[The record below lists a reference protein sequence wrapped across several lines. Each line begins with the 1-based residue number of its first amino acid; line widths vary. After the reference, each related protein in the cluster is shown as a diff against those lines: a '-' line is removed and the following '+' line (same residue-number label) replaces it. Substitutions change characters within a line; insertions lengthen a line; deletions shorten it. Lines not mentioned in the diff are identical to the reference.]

1 MQQTE
6 EQHMTDAIIRVCVLC
21 ILILLMVASGA
32 SFVLALDR
40 IGGQPLGSAPAT
52 LFPETTMRSGVLV
65 TSDGRELWSRDPA
78 ERRAMA
84 STTKIMTA
92 LVAMENA
99 GPEETVT
106 VTSRHMSVGGSNAN
120 LRPGEQLT
128 VSDAIEAILLVSAN
142 EVAIAL
148 AEHVSGSQSGF
159 VDKMNSKA
167 QQLGM
172 LDTRFENA
180 HGLDTPGHYSSAR
193 DLSLLARYAMT
204 VDEFRAVAVMDSFDP
219 DGAGERESAPNTN
232 LLVGEFEGATG
243 VKTGWTSRAG
253 HCLIASSKRGD
264 VELFAVVLGSPDEN
278 ARFDDAAKLL
288 QWGHENF
295 VVRRLVGKGSTFGQ
309 VPVSQYLDRST
320 SAVAATTLEVPV
332 FSADGE
338 VTFDIILYP
347 EISAP
352 FATDTRLGTLTVT
365 QGERLLGRIPL
376 VATEDVPA
384 PGFFESAWIA
394 LQRLVDSVFGRERTI
409 TVE

>member
-6 EQHMTDAIIRVCVLC
+6 KQLMTEAIIRVYALGV
-21 ILILLMVASGA
+21 LILLMMVSGISSA
-32 SFVLALDR
+32 FALDR
-40 IGGQPLGSAPAT
+40 IGGQPPGSVPAT

-92 LVAMENA
+92 LIAMENA
-99 GPEETVT
+99 GPEEIVT

-159 VDKMNSKA
+159 VTRMNSRA

-172 LDTRFENA
+172 LDTRFGNA
-180 HGLDTPGHYSSAR
+180 HGLDMPGHYSSAR

-204 VDEFRAVAVMDSFDP
+204 VDEFRAIVAMDSFDP

-232 LLVGEFEGATG
+232 LLIGEFDGATG

-278 ARFDDAAKLL
+278 TRFDDAARLL

-295 VVRRLVGKGSTFGQ
+295 TVKRLVNKGSAFGE

-320 SAVAATTLEVPV
+320 SAVAAENLEVPV

-338 VTFDIILYP
+338 VAFDIILYP
-347 EISAP
+347 EIAAP
-352 FATDTRLGTLTVT
+352 VTTGTRLGTLTVT

-376 VATEDVPA
+376 VATEEVPV
-384 PGFFESAWIA
+384 PDFFEGAWIA
-394 LQRLVDSVFGRERTI
+394 LQRLIDSVLGRERTI
-409 TVE
+409 AVE